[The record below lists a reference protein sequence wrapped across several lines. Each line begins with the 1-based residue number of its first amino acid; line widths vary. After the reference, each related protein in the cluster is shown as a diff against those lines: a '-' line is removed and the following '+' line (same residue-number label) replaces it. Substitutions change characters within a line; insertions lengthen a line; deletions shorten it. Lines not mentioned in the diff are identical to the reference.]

1 MSSGGGALDV
11 GVVVADA
18 YEITHLLGKGGMGAV
33 WAARHLRLPGKR
45 VAIKVLLGGMDD
57 AQALARFRREAEV
70 ASRIGHA
77 GIVEVLDFNQLPDG
91 TPYQVLEFLAG
102 ESLGARLRR
111 GPLPVATTLDFA
123 RQIGSALA
131 AAHRAGVVHR
141 DLKPE
146 NIFLCPTDAG
156 GVIAERVKV
165 LDFGISKIR
174 GSQTVKTQ
182 DQVLIGTPQYMA
194 PEQASGQNAAVDAR
208 TDLFALGAIVYEM
221 LAGRPAFSG
230 DSVVAVI
237 MNVVT
242 ATPAPIATLAPSVTP
257 PIVAAIERAL
267 AKKPEARFPDVA
279 TFIEALTGQ
288 PLQTLDGA
296 VVGAPA
302 APQRAPL
309 SQDEIMAATMA
320 PASASAQPPAASL
333 GGAPT
338 GAPAIA
344 MTKARRLPQ
353 IKSPLPF
360 VVAFVLLG
368 GVAFLV
374 APRAGKKQPS
384 EPWAKVVFEKAPPAA
399 PPPVAPQAS
408 APAPVTPTTVPA
420 PAMLPPARPRGEETI
435 AAALIP
441 PTSPAAAKEPPRS
454 RVHADG
460 ALPDDVRTDL
470 EAAEQALVRGDTREA
485 KRLAQH
491 SLLGKRTARAFSVL
505 TRAACRD
512 GDLANARAA
521 LRNAASS
528 DRPSILKACA
538 AAGLDLR

>member
-1 MSSGGGALDV
+1 MPSDAGATGSPITLDV

-45 VAIKVLLGGMDD
+45 VAIKVLLGGTED

-91 TPYQVLEFLAG
+91 TPYQVLEYLAG

-111 GPLPVATTLDFA
+111 GPLPLATALDYA

-131 AAHRAGVVHR
+131 AAHRAGVIHR

-156 GVIAERVKV
+156 GVVAERVKV

-194 PEQASGQNAAVDAR
+194 PEQASGQNAAIDAR

-221 LAGRPAFSG
+221 LTGRPAFSG
-230 DSVVAVI
+230 ESVVAVI

-242 ATPAPIATLAPSVTP
+242 GTPTPLASLAPGVTP
-257 PIVAAIERAL
+257 EVTAAIDRAL
-267 AKKPEARFPDVA
+267 AKKPDDRFPDVGS
-279 TFIEALTGQ
+279 FIEALTGR
-288 PLQTLDGA
+288 PLQTLGGA
-296 VVGAPA
+296 VAGAPA
-302 APQRAPL
+302 AGQAPL
-309 SQDEIMAATMA
+309 SQEELMAATIA
-320 PASASAQPPAASL
+320 PAPARTAGPRT

-338 GAPAIA
+338 GAPPIA
-344 MTKARRLPQ
+344 LTKARRLPQ

-360 VVAFVLLG
+360 VVAFVFLG

-374 APRAGKKQPS
+374 APRGAKK
-384 EPWAKVVFEKAPPAA
+384 PPAA
-399 PPPVAPQAS
+399 PWAAALFKKPPVAS
-408 APAPVTPTTVPA
+408 APAAPAKPAEAAKRPAEVGTPPASVTATIAEPVT
-420 PAMLPPARPRGEETI
+420 
-435 AAALIP
+435 
-441 PTSPAAAKEPPRS
+441 AKEPPRAG
-454 RVHADG
+454 RAHGHTDE
-460 ALPDDVRTDL
+460 ALPDDVRSDL
-470 EAAEQALVRGDTREA
+470 DGAEAALGRGETREA

-491 SLLGKRTARAFSVL
+491 SLLGKKTGRAYSIL
-505 TRAACRD
+505 TRAACRES
-512 GDLANARAA
+512 DLANARAG
-521 LRNAASS
+521 LRNVAASERGS
-528 DRPSILKACA
+528 VLKACA